1 VPERGP
7 APERQG
13 RPSDGLRAG
22 PLDRLGAGVERA
34 ARLAASA
41 VNTALRVLEGESVR
55 LRAMALTYLSLF
67 ALVPALVVAFSVV
80 QAFTGMD
87 RISTRVNE
95 FLFEN
100 LAVGARA
107 TIEPYLQ
114 RFIQNAHL
122 TSAGLVGGAL
132 LVWSAVSLFSN
143 VDRAVND
150 IWGIRRRRS
159 VASQAVIYWVGLT
172 LGPLLLAGS
181 VMVAHSAR
189 AFLAGTG
196 LRFLA
201 AVAGALLTC
210 TFFAVLYVIVPNTK
224 VRLRAA
230 AAGGLVAGVAWEV
243 AKWGY
248 TFAVARFF
256 RYHAIYGS
264 VAAVPIFLLW
274 LFVSWTI
281 LLFGARLAF
290 VVQYASAL
298 MRGAP
303 HPASKTGREIL
314 AGQAMLQVARA
325 YERGAKP
332 PDAGDVATQLG
343 IQAEDA
349 SEALAALKQ
358 AGLVVPTSDGG
369 LVPSRPLEK
378 ITLEDVRKSVVGAEP
393 SGGKG
398 AGVIAG
404 VVNGV
409 EDEASRHLA
418 GVNFRDLCDHDRGAA
433 GETASG
439 RRSAGEQAPPRPVP
453 LA

>member
-1 VPERGP
+1 M
-7 APERQG
+7 
-13 RPSDGLRAG
+13 AG
-22 PLDRLGAGVERA
+22 PGAERA
-34 ARLAASA
+34 DETRLERALRVGTSA
-41 VNTALRVLEGESVR
+41 VQTALRVLEGESVR

-80 QAFTGMD
+80 QAFTGME
-87 RISTRVNE
+87 RISARVNE

-100 LAVGARA
+100 LAVGART

-114 RFIQNAHL
+114 RFVQNAHL

-159 VASQAVIYWVGLT
+159 IAAQAVIYWVGLT
-172 LGPLLLAGS
+172 LGPLLLAAS
-181 VMVAHSAR
+181 VMVGHSTR

-196 LRFLA
+196 IRFLA
-201 AVAGALLTC
+201 VVASALLTS

-224 VRLRAA
+224 VRLWAA
-230 AAGGLVAGVAWEV
+230 AAGGLVAGLAWEI
-243 AKWGY
+243 AKSGY
-248 TFAVARFF
+248 TFAVAKFF

-264 VAAVPIFLLW
+264 VAAVPTFLLW
-274 LFVSWTI
+274 LFVSWAI

-290 VVQYASAL
+290 VVQYAPTL
-298 MRGAP
+298 MQGAP
-303 HPASKTGREIL
+303 HPASKAGREIL

-325 YERGAKP
+325 FDRGARP

-343 IQAEDA
+343 IQADDA

-358 AGLVVPTSDGG
+358 ANLVVSVADGG

-378 ITLEDVRKSVVGAEP
+378 ITLRDVRRAVLGQEP
-393 SGGKG
+393 AAAKAPGLV
-398 AGVIAG
+398 AGI
-404 VVNGV
+404 VNGV
-409 EDEASRHLA
+409 EEEASSRLSE
-418 GVNFRDLCDHDRGAA
+418 VTLRDLCDRERGETRGEAPPAAPA
-433 GETASG
+433 GEPAS
-439 RRSAGEQAPPRPVP
+439 PRPVRS
-453 LA
+453 A